1 MTRDEKIIA
10 YLLMTYFISGLS
22 QFLIS
27 GNFIAPFLLNNIL
40 LVVVSAYF
48 IFRKVNHK
56 KIPLILFL
64 FGSLCFLVL
73 DKFLLSTFFSD
84 EQIPLILGNP
94 ISEWLRITGF
104 AIYSSLLIYII
115 IHTNRNY
122 PIGRYCW
129 ISLIIN
135 TLFFILSWIFPIG
148 IDSSIPI
155 IINGFLILILV
166 VRSSEEEL
174 NIDLYALYLLFIFM
188 GCLESLRAISFLLA
202 N

>member
-40 LVVVSAYF
+40 LVIVSVYF

-56 KIPLILFL
+56 KLPLVLFL

-84 EQIPLILGNP
+84 EQIPMILGNP

-104 AIYSSLLIYII
+104 AIYSLLLIYII
-115 IHTNRNY
+115 IHTKRNY
-122 PIGRYCW
+122 SIAKYCW
-129 ISLIIN
+129 IGMIIT
-135 TLFFILSWIFPIG
+135 TLLFILSWGYPIG

-155 IINGFLILILV
+155 IINGLLILILV
-166 VRSSEEEL
+166 VRSSENEL
-174 NIDLYALYLLFIFM
+174 NSDLYALYLLFIFM
-188 GCLESLRAISFLLA
+188 GSLEILLAISFLLA

>member
-1 MTRDEKIIA
+1 MSRDEKIIA

-40 LVVVSAYF
+40 LVVVSVYF
-48 IFRKVNHK
+48 IFRKVNQK
-56 KIPLILFL
+56 KNPLILFL

-84 EQIPLILGNP
+84 EQIPKILGNP
-94 ISEWLRITGF
+94 ISEWLRIAGF
-104 AIYSSLLIYII
+104 TIYSSLLIYII

-122 PIGRYCW
+122 PIGKYCW
-129 ISLIIN
+129 IILIIN
-135 TLFFILSWIFPIG
+135 ILFFIISWILPIG

-166 VRSSEEEL
+166 VRSSEIQL
-174 NIDLYALYLLFIFM
+174 NSDLYALYLLFIFM